1 MKKLVLILGNGLTMD
16 LLAHLDLDDSKKD
29 NIDLANLF
37 SKGDTVI
44 WPDGGQERGF
54 LSYKHCP
61 SLWNL
66 GARPNMDKQSANELV
81 EDIITCANMIS
92 SANALPKE
100 DNIYLS
106 AYYELAAYLK
116 HLFIQYNDQVTDHDL
131 LSPDL
136 EDWGWLKLIQEANES
151 PEYEKIVI
159 ITYNYDIFLERLLK
173 LKYIPFSIGGLED
186 DREKIIIL
194 KPHGSISFSH
204 NQVAESATFDIRKSK
219 DMYEASLNDFSVK
232 YDGLNKNYLVNAL
245 IPPAGDSSR
254 LTYKWAN
261 ELRQLIDEQIARISE
276 NDKCVISGLSYWH
289 VDRKEIDLLLAKISE
304 KNLDTYMV
312 NPHPPKALSAVLTC
326 VLPKHITYSSSDW
339 IGGIING

>member
-1 MKKLVLILGNGLTMD
+1 MKKLILILGNGLTMD
-16 LLAHLDLDDSKKD
+16 LIAHLDNQKD

-44 WPDGGQERGF
+44 WPDGKQERGF

-100 DNIYLS
+100 DNIYLT
-106 AYYELAAYLK
+106 AYYELVAYLK
-116 HLFIQYNDQVTDHDL
+116 HLFIQYNEQVSDRDL
-131 LSPDL
+131 LSESL
-136 EDWGWLKLIQEANES
+136 EKWGWLDLIQKANTS
-151 PEYEKIVI
+151 SEYEKIVI

-173 LKYIPFSIGGLED
+173 LKYISFSVGGLEPD
-186 DREKIIIL
+186 DHKVIIL

-204 NQVAESATFDIRKSK
+204 NQIGESATFAIRKNK
-219 DMYEASLNDFSVK
+219 DMYEASLEDFSVK
-232 YDGLNKNYLVNAL
+232 YDNLDKNYLVNAL

-261 ELRQLIDEQIARISE
+261 QLRKIIDEQISQITE
-276 NDKCVISGLSYWH
+276 NDQCVISGLSYWH
-289 VDRKEIDLLLAKISE
+289 VDRKEIDSLLAKISE

-326 VLPKHITYSSSDW
+326 VLPKHVTYSSSDW
-339 IGGIING
+339 IGGIISG